1 MPKITPFLWFDNQ
14 AEEAANFYASIFPNS
29 KIKVVNRYGAAGPGP
44 KGSVMTVRFDL
55 DGQEF
60 TALNGGPVF
69 KINEAVSFVI
79 HCDGQAEVD
88 HYLEK
93 LTDGGIE
100 VQCGWLKDRYGVS
113 WQVVPKQLL
122 KAIADPDPA
131 RAKRAMQAM
140 FTMKK
145 IDIAKIEASARGE

>member
-1 MPKITPFLWFDNQ
+1 MRDFRHPSRIATTKFENWSSPIPKITPFLWFDNQ
-14 AEEAANFYASIFPNS
+14 AEEAANFYASIFPNA
-29 KIKVVNRYGAAGPGP
+29 KIKVVNRYGEAGPGP

-88 HYLEK
+88 HYWEK
-93 LTDGGIE
+93 LADGGIE
-100 VQCGWLKDRYGVS
+100 VWRPSLPSLQRGV
-113 WQVVPKQLL
+113 
-122 KAIADPDPA
+122 
-131 RAKRAMQAM
+131 
-140 FTMKK
+140 FTMT
-145 IDIAKIEASARGE
+145 DLLSFAPPIA